1 MTFDLQKILQ
11 SKNEFRRRAAALPVA
26 EKLRI
31 LDGLRERIVSLRSSG
46 ISGRTANK
54 PRSPSVDR

>member
-11 SKNEFRRRAAALPVA
+11 SKNEFRRRAAALTVA

-31 LDGLRERIVSLRSSG
+31 LDGLRERIVFLKSTI
-46 ISGRTANK
+46 ISGRTADK